1 MYQPADFVETDS
13 REIRWMIR
21 DNPFANLVIW
31 DGTELRA
38 TPVPILRRGPHE
50 SNSDPNPEFTLVG
63 HLAKGNDLATILDD
77 EAVERGCPAI
87 VTFTGPNGY
96 ISPSAYPSKA
106 EHGKVVP
113 TWNYET
119 VLVYGTM
126 RVITDKAWV
135 LGVVTELTDHF
146 ERGRSPK
153 WAVDDAPASYIEAML
168 NGIVGIEITPSR
180 LEAKRKLSQNRPEAD
195 REGVMEDLEM
205 QEGSERQNGPAEQL
219 AIRMRSRFTNW
230 GGSLA

>member
-1 MYQPADFVETDS
+1 MYKPAAFVETDY
-13 REIRWMIR
+13 REMRWMIR

-31 DGTELRA
+31 DGTELRC
-38 TPVPILRRGPHE
+38 TPVPLLRRGSQE
-50 SNSDPNPEFTLVG
+50 SASDPSPGFTLIG
-63 HLAKGNDLATILDD
+63 HLAKGNDLATGE
-77 EAVERGCPAI
+77 EAERGYPAI
-87 VTFTGPNGY
+87 VTFNGPNGY

-119 VLVYGTM
+119 VLVHGTM

-135 LGVVTELTDHF
+135 LDVVTELTNHF
-146 ERGRSPK
+146 ERGRSPR
-153 WAVDDAPASYIEAML
+153 WAVDDAPTSYIDAML

-180 LEAKRKLSQNRPEAD
+180 IEAKRKLSQNRSEED

-205 QEGSERQNGPAEQL
+205 QVDSEGQNGPAEQL
-219 AIRMRSRFTNW
+219 AIRMRSRYTNW
-230 GGSLA
+230 DGALS